1 MNVDSDIHS
10 GHRDRLR
17 HSFLNAPA
25 SLSDKELLELLLTYA
40 IPRRDTAPLA
50 EELINRFTLLTN
62 ILSAPSDNLS
72 MVPGLGEN
80 SVTFLKIINS
90 VMARNDPDMTH
101 QPGLFNSPPSKS
113 PTKTGEIRV
122 FANDEIIPS
131 LEHLPKAGDYNTFG
145 AYKSYLESHLPYNSA
160 ETRHRRTNYILDRFY
175 PDGDLNTSL
184 TIFTH
189 NNRSPEALKSV
200 VFYHLAKA
208 ELLLAKVAD
217 ELVYPALPIGKIGRE
232 QLREFI
238 LGCLPQI
245 GDSSQ
250 KNALRSIFYAFDLLN
265 VGREDNDTL
274 KFQLHP
280 GSLEA
285 LIYMLASEYPE
296 PGIYSFESLFNG
308 PIHRWLLW
316 DREWIRKQLYALR
329 DLQIV
334 SKVSEIDTIRQF
346 SLEFGQREI
355 LERFFKTTSQKNP
368 DEHNIGGKEL

>member
-1 MNVDSDIHS
+1 
-10 GHRDRLR
+10 
-17 HSFLNAPA
+17 
-25 SLSDKELLELLLTYA
+25 
-40 IPRRDTAPLA
+40 
-50 EELINRFTLLTN
+50 
-62 ILSAPSDNLS
+62 
-72 MVPGLGEN
+72 
-80 SVTFLKIINS
+80 
-90 VMARNDPDMTH
+90 
-101 QPGLFNSPPSKS
+101 
-113 PTKTGEIRV
+113 
-122 FANDEIIPS
+122 
-131 LEHLPKAGDYNTFG
+131 
-145 AYKSYLESHLPYNSA
+145 
-160 ETRHRRTNYILDRFY
+160 
-175 PDGDLNTSL
+175 
-184 TIFTH
+184 
-189 NNRSPEALKSV
+189 
-200 VFYHLAKA
+200 
-208 ELLLAKVAD
+208 
-217 ELVYPALPIGKIGRE
+217 
-232 QLREFI
+232 
-238 LGCLPQI
+238 
-245 GDSSQ
+245 
-250 KNALRSIFYAFDLLN
+250 